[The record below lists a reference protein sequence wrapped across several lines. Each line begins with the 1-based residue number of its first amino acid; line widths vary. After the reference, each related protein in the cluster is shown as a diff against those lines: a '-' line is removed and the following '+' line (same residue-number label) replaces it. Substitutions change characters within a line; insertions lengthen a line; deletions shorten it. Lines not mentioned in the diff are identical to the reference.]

1 MYLLMDFNATRRYSH
16 HWSYLKKYQN
26 LLAGVTDNYQI
37 WLPVN
42 AHEEILSQLGSNY
55 DNFLKSNVFGYE
67 RRENLVSW
75 LLVKVTD
82 LGIKLA
88 AKHLKPNQVE
98 SLKKIVSKIYTEKP
112 FNRIR
117 QLESSGEEIN
127 LVFPTAD
134 SLAIRLAERCLK
146 SGTKIGRVCFR
157 LGSSHKDT
165 FKVEQIENHLQSL
178 IRMYPSCH
186 ISIGFET
193 MPHKE
198 NLINVGFEES
208 NLYWTPAP
216 PVAESVTD
224 QDSLN
229 PLRIGFL
236 GVARPNKGFVE
247 IPRLIRSLISSDV
260 VFKAYVQQAI
270 YPWPDYLH
278 ALNELNDISD
288 YVTILAANLSE
299 TELDKILGEIDVLV
313 LPYSPEDYKLA
324 GSGLLFEAS
333 DLGIPVITKQGVAF
347 DWDIEQYFLGF
358 TYKKEEDFTRIVKE
372 SFLKKQNYGFNRY
385 NSDRLLA
392 ALKFLGLK

>member
-1 MYLLMDFNATRRYSH
+1 MYLLIDFNATRRYSH

-26 LLAGVTDNYQI
+26 LLAGGTDNYQI
-37 WLPVN
+37 WLPIN
-42 AHEEILSQLGSNY
+42 AHDEILSQLHSNY
-55 DNFLKSNVFGYE
+55 SNFLISNIFGYE

-75 LLVKVTD
+75 FHVRITD

-88 AKHLKPNQVE
+88 TKFLTPSQAE

-112 FNRIR
+112 FQRIR

-134 SLAIRLAERCLK
+134 SLAIRLAGRCLE
-146 SGTKIGRVCFR
+146 SGIKVGRVCFR
-157 LGSSHKDT
+157 LSSSHKDT
-165 FKVEQIENHLQSL
+165 FKVEEVEKHLKSL
-178 IRMYPSCH
+178 IRMYPSSR

-193 MPHKE
+193 MAHKE
-198 NLINVGFEES
+198 NLLDFGFEES

-216 PVAESVTD
+216 PVTESVTFKD
-224 QDSLN
+224 AVN

-247 IPRLIRSLISSDV
+247 IPGLIRSLISSDV
-260 VFKAYVQQAI
+260 VFEAYVQQAI
-270 YPWPDYLH
+270 YPWPDYIH
-278 ALNELNDISD
+278 ALNELIDNSEH
-288 YVTILAANLSE
+288 VTILAANLSE
-299 TELDKILGEIDVLV
+299 TELNKILGEIDVLV
-313 LPYSPEDYKLA
+313 LPYSPKDYKLA

-358 TYKKEEDFTRIVKE
+358 TYKKEEDFTRIIKE
-372 SFLKKQNYGFNRY
+372 SLLQKQNYGFNRY

-392 ALKFLGLK
+392 ALQFLGLK